1 MKREAAPR
9 RTRIESKH
17 SNAGSFTPRL
27 CLPALESTWER
38 QRNQSWFCF
47 CCPSLLCFLKN
58 TSSTMRTELRFS
70 RRWLRDTRKTKTFS
84 LGGQTEFK
92 RIFSFWLSGGRSV
105 YHDLGA
111 LWAVL
116 DVFDSFHT
124 SRFYV
129 VWGYHANTL
138 RDLWKRYH
146 DSETRRNSVRKIL
159 EQMSKQY
166 HQMTINETGDICALH
181 VLWILFT
188 SCDKYSLS
196 FCKYAFVENGNI
208 VLRFWEIWFAIFQ
221 ICFTIAN
228 IVDVL
233 ITMVDFNSKV

>member
-84 LGGQTEFK
+84 LGGETEFK
-92 RIFSFWLSGGRSV
+92 RIFFFWLSGGEERLSWSRGPMGCAWCFWFISYKSLLCCV
-105 YHDLGA
+105 RLSREYA
-111 LWAVL
+111 
-116 DVFDSFHT
+116 
-124 SRFYV
+124 SRFM
-129 VWGYHANTL
+129 
-138 RDLWKRYH
+138 
-146 DSETRRNSVRKIL
+146 E
-159 EQMSKQY
+159 
-166 HQMTINETGDICALH
+166 
-181 VLWILFT
+181 
-188 SCDKYSLS
+188 
-196 FCKYAFVENGNI
+196 
-208 VLRFWEIWFAIFQ
+208 EIPR
-221 ICFTIAN
+221 
-228 IVDVL
+228 
-233 ITMVDFNSKV
+233 